1 MPTED
6 NDELH
11 FETAA
16 LRWPPELARFSRS
29 LTREHADADDLA
41 QDTFRGA
48 RRQWHQFDPGSECRA
63 LLFTSYRNRFYLLR
77 ERAERTVA
85 VDDPLLES
93 LAAAALFRSAQD
105 SGLGDAFERAE
116 LGDAVRTALGARPE
130 AFRDVALLVDLH
142 DHL

>member
-1 MPTED
+1 MPTTSRRTR
-6 NDELH
+6 
-11 FETAA
+11 FAA
-16 LRWPPELARFSRS
+16 LVGSGISSTP
-29 LTREHADADDLA
+29 
-41 QDTFRGA
+41 GA
-48 RRQWHQFDPGSECRA
+48 SAVPGCSPSTGIVSTCYG
-63 LLFTSYRNRFYLLR
+63 S
-77 ERAERTVA
+77 AERTVA